1 MIMIINKI
9 YIEMRIMTETTFL
22 YQSFYKAE
30 DLFLIHQNENGLEHD
45 LVANYIQ
52 SSLSLATWYR
62 KESDFANPLLE
73 ELFLRRLFYNLLN
86 TINDATKC
94 PILRR
99 ICLNQIHEPLIAL
112 KHYYNQSRTGH
123 KHFLLLQKDLKEI
136 QYLNDL

>member
-1 MIMIINKI
+1 
-9 YIEMRIMTETTFL
+9 MTETTF
-22 YQSFYKAE
+22 YTNHFIKQKISF
-30 DLFLIHQNENGLEHD
+30 LFIKMMNGLEHD

-62 KESDFANPLLE
+62 KDSDFANPLLE

-94 PILRR
+94 PVLRR

-123 KHFLLLQKDLKEI
+123 KHFLLLQKDLK
-136 QYLNDL
+136 